1 MLGLH
6 YIIIIIAGLIICW
19 SVVLLTL
26 FSRSTNPEDPGDER
40 KSSQPTPENAASL
53 PSGSLDAACGS
64 ILEEGGEL
72 AHREGGAGGGDSSES
87 EGEDPSK
94 VAETEESLRTDRI
107 KLPPDEIA
115 AISAGKQLANK
126 VLMANKEYPY
136 GPRK

>member
-1 MLGLH
+1 M
-6 YIIIIIAGLIICW
+6 
-19 SVVLLTL
+19 
-26 FSRSTNPEDPGDER
+26 
-40 KSSQPTPENAASL
+40 
-53 PSGSLDAACGS
+53 
-64 ILEEGGEL
+64 GGP
-72 AHREGGAGGGDSSES
+72 GGGDSSES

-126 VLMANKEYPY
+126 ALMANKEYPY

>member
-1 MLGLH
+1 M
-6 YIIIIIAGLIICW
+6 
-19 SVVLLTL
+19 TL

-72 AHREGGAGGGDSSES
+72 AHRDRGG
-87 EGEDPSK
+87 
-94 VAETEESLRTDRI
+94 RTDSI
-107 KLPPDEIA
+107 KLLPDEIA

-126 VLMANKEYPY
+126 VLMANKEYPLSLIHI
-136 GPRK
+136 